1 MANFLQSKVL
11 FLPSMHV
18 FHYLWPLFF
27 ILFFLWL
34 IGRLNY
40 FKTTQLSSQALQVA
54 FLLKVLCGMVI
65 FLLYTY
71 YYPIR
76 KDADTFKYFDDS
88 KYLYDALWTN
98 PGDFFKMLFGIN
110 CENEYFKSNYYS
122 NMYNWYRAYDN
133 GLLNDNRLVIRINAI
148 FRIVSF
154 GNYHVHSL
162 LLNFLAFIGSFALA
176 RLFFEYS
183 KSKWKTYL
191 AVFLIPSVVFWSS
204 GILKEAVLLFGLGLF
219 GWNFH
224 KLMFDRWEWKR
235 IPILVFLLAILLVM
249 KLYVFIA
256 FVPAVLAWW
265 ISKYTK
271 RTILVHFSMVISGV
285 LFGYALAWTIPE
297 LNFVNIIADK
307 QRDFINLSKA
317 LNVNSAIEMSYLEP
331 NLWSFIKAT
340 PNALLNAFTRPWP
353 TEVKGIL
360 FIPPLLENLFIIGIL
375 ILSWFYGKRVGSREW
390 KFVVFCLTFSIIL
403 FLIIGL
409 TTPIIGAIVR
419 YKIPAIPFLMISA
432 LMFFDSQKLPKSI
445 TQNKL
450 LLWINSRL

>member
-1 MANFLQSKVL
+1 
-11 FLPSMHV
+11 MHV
-18 FHYLWPLFF
+18 FHYLWPLFY
-27 ILFFLWL
+27 IALFLWL
-34 IGRLNY
+34 IARSSY
-40 FKTTQLSSQALQVA
+40 FKKSGLSVQSLQVA
-54 FLLKVLCGMVI
+54 FLIKVACGAAL

-76 KDADTFKYFDDS
+76 RDADTFKYFDDS
-88 KYLYDALWTN
+88 KHLYDALWTN
-98 PGDFFKMLFGIN
+98 PGDFFKMLFGID

-122 NMYNWYRAYDN
+122 NMYNWYRSYDN

-162 LLNFLAFIGSFALA
+162 LLNFLAFIGSYSLA
-176 RLFFEYS
+176 RLFLEYS

-224 KLMFDRWEWKR
+224 KLLFDRWKWKR
-235 IPILVFLLAILLVM
+235 IPFLVFLLAILLVM

-256 FVPAVLAWW
+256 FVPAVMAWW

-271 RTILVHFSMVISGV
+271 RTILVHAFMIIGGV
-285 LFGYALAWTIPE
+285 LFGLALAQIIPS
-297 LNFVNIIADK
+297 LNFIEIMANK
-307 QRDFINLSKA
+307 QHDFINLSKA
-317 LNVNSAIEMSYLEP
+317 LNVNSAIDMTYLEP

-340 PNALLNAFTRPWP
+340 PSALLNSFSRPWP
-353 TEVKGIL
+353 TEIKGIL
-360 FIPPLLENLFIIGIL
+360 FVPPLMENLFIISIL
-375 ILSWFYGKRVGSREW
+375 VLSWFFGKRVAEREW

-419 YKIPAIPFLMISA
+419 YKIPAIPFLMIAA
-432 LMFFDSQKLPKSI
+432 LMFFDSQKLPDSI
-445 TQNKL
+445 SNNKL

>member
-1 MANFLQSKVL
+1 
-11 FLPSMHV
+11 MHV

-40 FKTTQLSSQALQVA
+40 FKTTQLSSQSLQIA
-54 FLLKVLCGMVI
+54 FLLKVFSGVVI

-71 YYPIR
+71 YYPVR
-76 KDADTFKYFDDS
+76 RDADTFKYFDDS
-88 KYLYDALWTN
+88 KYLYDALWTK

-110 CENEYFKSNYYS
+110 CENDYFKSNYYS

-148 FRIVSF
+148 FRLVSF

-162 LLNFLAFIGSFALA
+162 LLNFLAFIGSFSLA

-219 GWNFH
+219 VWNFH
-224 KLMFDRWEWKR
+224 KLTFDRWEWKR

-256 FVPAVLAWW
+256 FVPSVIAWW
-265 ISKYTK
+265 ISKYSK
-271 RTILVHFSMVISGV
+271 RTILVHCSMVMGGI
-285 LFGYALAWTIPE
+285 LFGYALAWIIPE
-297 LNFVNIIADK
+297 LNFLNIIVDK

-317 LNVNSAIEMSYLEP
+317 LNVNSAIEMRYLEP
-331 NLWSFIKAT
+331 NLWSFIKAA
-340 PNALLNAFTRPWP
+340 PNALMNAFTRPWP
-353 TEVKGIL
+353 TEIKGIL
-360 FIPPLLENLFIIGIL
+360 FVPPLLENVFIIGIL
-375 ILSWFYGKRVGSREW
+375 ISTWFYGRKVGVREW

-419 YKIPAIPFLMISA
+419 YKIPAIPFVMIA
-432 LMFFDSQKLPKSI
+432 AFMFFDSQKLPRSI
-445 TQNKL
+445 SQNKFF
-450 LLWINSRL
+450 LWINSLL

>member
-1 MANFLQSKVL
+1 MQSKVL
-11 FLPSMHV
+11 FLRCMHV

-27 ILFFLWL
+27 ILFFLLL
-34 IGRLNY
+34 IGRLSY
-40 FKTTQLSSQALQVA
+40 FKTAQFSTKSLQLA
-54 FLLKVLCGMVI
+54 FLLKVICGVVI

-88 KYLYDALWTN
+88 RILYESLWTK
-98 PGDFFKMLFGIN
+98 PLDFFKMLVGID
-110 CENEYFKSNYYS
+110 CEGDYYRINYFNKMN
-122 NMYNWYRAYDN
+122 NWYRSYDN

-162 LLNFLAFIGSFALA
+162 LLNFLAFIGSFSLA
-176 RLFFEYS
+176 RLFLEYS

-204 GILKEAVLLFGLGLF
+204 GILKESVLLFGLGLF

-224 KLMFDRWEWKR
+224 KLMFDQWRWKR
-235 IPILVFLLAILLVM
+235 IPILVFLLSILLVM
-249 KLYVFIA
+249 KLYVFVA

-271 RTILVHFSMVISGV
+271 RTILVHFAMVMVGVFSGYV
-285 LFGYALAWTIPE
+285 LAWLVPD
-297 LNFVNIIADK
+297 LDFLRIIADK
-307 QRDFINLSKA
+307 QKDFINLAKA
-317 LNVNSAIEMSYLEP
+317 FNVNSAIDMSYLEP

-340 PNALLNAFTRPWP
+340 PQALMNAFTRPWP
-353 TEVKGIL
+353 TEIKGIL
-360 FIPPLLENLFIIGIL
+360 FVPPLLENMFIIGIL
-375 ILSWFYGKRVGSREW
+375 VLSWFYGKRVGAREW

-419 YKIPAIPFLMISA
+419 YKIPAIPFLMIAA
-432 LMFFDSQKLPKSI
+432 LMFFDSHKLPISI
-445 TQNKL
+445 SQNKL

>member
-1 MANFLQSKVL
+1 MS
-11 FLPSMHV
+11 
-18 FHYLWPLFF
+18 
-27 ILFFLWL
+27 
-34 IGRLNY
+34 Y
-40 FKTTQLSSQALQVA
+40 FKTAQFSTKSLQLA
-54 FLLKVLCGMVI
+54 FLLKVICGVVI

-88 KYLYDALWTN
+88 RILYESLWTK
-98 PGDFFKMLFGIN
+98 PLDFFKMLVGID
-110 CENEYFKSNYYS
+110 CEGDYYRINYFNKMN
-122 NMYNWYRAYDN
+122 NWYRSYDN

-162 LLNFLAFIGSFALA
+162 LLNFLAFIGSFSLA
-176 RLFFEYS
+176 RLFLEYS

-204 GILKEAVLLFGLGLF
+204 GILKESVLLFGLGLF

-224 KLMFDRWEWKR
+224 KLMFDQWRWKR
-235 IPILVFLLAILLVM
+235 IPILVFLLSILLVM
-249 KLYVFIA
+249 KLYVFVA

-271 RTILVHFSMVISGV
+271 RTILVHFAMVMVGVFSGYV
-285 LFGYALAWTIPE
+285 LAWLVPD
-297 LNFVNIIADK
+297 LDFLRIIADK
-307 QRDFINLSKA
+307 QKDFINLAKA
-317 LNVNSAIEMSYLEP
+317 FNVNSAIDMSYLEP

-340 PNALLNAFTRPWP
+340 PQALMNAFTRPWP
-353 TEVKGIL
+353 TEIKGIL
-360 FIPPLLENLFIIGIL
+360 FVPPLLENMFIIGIL
-375 ILSWFYGKRVGSREW
+375 VLSWFYGKRVGAREW

-419 YKIPAIPFLMISA
+419 YKIPAIPFLMIAA
-432 LMFFDSQKLPKSI
+432 LMFFDSHKLPISI
-445 TQNKL
+445 SQNKL